1 MSQESSLLAS
11 CWPELPLQNA
21 AALTRTTTGINDADA
36 DKIMWWKCDQSSR
49 HCQFGM
55 ISCLQFYWIDIIIII
70 NINSDCTKVIS
81 VKNNLIEA
89 EFIPARDVFSAGKTV
104 KRSSHLV
111 IMLATE
117 HCKQIIFG
125 NRKVRKDKFLFP
137 KPNVLLITFGN
148 ERKLTI
154 KLLVQLS
161 ISIFLLM
168 DTTLS
173 FVKKSTFYW
182 GSQHGLRGKPS
193 DDIKQYPRQTSPF
206 TSTKDEECNPTLT
219 FKNVTNLT
227 WLLHH
232 STKLLTNQNCIDYVL
247 WAMRE
252 LKEM

>member
-1 MSQESSLLAS
+1 MWSVQPPLPIWDDILFAILLNWYHHHHQQHQFWLHKSYLCRKQSHSS
-11 CWPELPLQNA
+11 
-21 AALTRTTTGINDADA
+21 
-36 DKIMWWKCDQSSR
+36 
-49 HCQFGM
+49 
-55 ISCLQFYWIDIIIII
+55 WI
-70 NINSDCTKVIS
+70 
-81 VKNNLIEA
+81 
-89 EFIPARDVFSAGKTV
+89 IPARAVFSAGKTV

-182 GSQHGLRGKPS
+182 GSQHGLRGNPS
-193 DDIKQYPRQTSPF
+193 DDIKQYPRQTFPF
-206 TSTKDEECNPTLT
+206 TSTNDEECNPTLT

-227 WLLHH
+227 WLLHDIQPNCWQIK
-232 STKLLTNQNCIDYVL
+232 TALTMSSEP
-247 WAMRE
+247 WE
-252 LKEM
+252 S

>member
-1 MSQESSLLAS
+1 MSQETSLLPS
-11 CWPELPLQNA
+11 CRPEIPLQNA
-21 AALTRTTTGINDADA
+21 ALNRTTTGINDGDA
-36 DKIMWWKCDQSSR
+36 DKIMWSVQPPLPIWDDILFAILLNWYHHHHEHHFWLHKSYL
-49 HCQFGM
+49 CQTEF
-55 ISCLQFYWIDIIIII
+55 LQ
-70 NINSDCTKVIS
+70 
-81 VKNNLIEA
+81 A
-89 EFIPARDVFSAGKTV
+89 ARDVFSAVKTV

-182 GSQHGLRGKPS
+182 GSQHELRGKPFDFFCPLQIS
-193 DDIKQYPRQTSPF
+193 LSMK
-206 TSTKDEECNPTLT
+206 
-219 FKNVTNLT
+219 
-227 WLLHH
+227 H
-232 STKLLTNQNCIDYVL
+232 
-247 WAMRE
+247 
-252 LKEM
+252 